1 MGRGFFYRLTFPLE
15 AFDVF
20 KLEEIKILA
29 KIKEIFYD
37 KNMSLTVIIPA
48 YNEEESLRFL
58 IPQLYKI
65 LGKNI
70 EIIIVDDASLDNTFQ
85 IAKELGAKV
94 IRNPYNMGNG
104 ASIKRGI
111 REAEN
116 EILLLMDADGQ
127 HLPSEI
133 PKLLGEL
140 DDFDMIIGERDAK
153 SQNWWRYWANKIFNL
168 LASYVSGVKVK
179 DLTSGFR
186 VVKKSKAMKFLYL
199 LPNTFSYP
207 STLTL
212 SFIKA
217 SYPVKFVP
225 VKVEKRK
232 RGKSK
237 INLFSDGLRFLTIIL
252 RIAVFFSPL
261 KVFLPISL
269 FFFLSGF
276 LYYLYTFLNFH
287 RFTNMSALLLTT
299 SVIIFMLGL
308 ISEQIA
314 NLRMEKIENND
325 L

>member
-1 MGRGFFYRLTFPLE
+1 MDLS
-15 AFDVF
+15 
-20 KLEEIKILA
+20 IIL
-29 KIKEIFYD
+29 
-37 KNMSLTVIIPA
+37 PA
-48 YNEEESLRFL
+48 YNEAENLKEL
-58 IPQLYKI
+58 IPCIYKS
-65 LGKNI
+65 LKEEI
-70 EIIIVDDASLDNTFQ
+70 EIIVVDDGSQDDTSQVAE
-85 IAKELGAKV
+85 KLGARV

-111 REAEN
+111 REAKN
-116 EILLLMDADGQ
+116 EILVLMDADGQ

-133 PKLLGEL
+133 PKLLKEL
-140 DDFDMIIGERDAK
+140 DNFDMVIGERSVY
-153 SQNWWRYWANKIFNL
+153 SQDWWRYLANKVFNL
-168 LASYVSGVKVK
+168 LASYVSGIKIK

-186 VVKKSKAMKFLYL
+186 VVKKSKAKKFLYL
-199 LPNTFSYP
+199 LPNGFSYP

-217 SYPVKFVP
+217 GYPVKFVP
-225 VKVEKRK
+225 VKVERRK
-232 RGKSK
+232 KGKSK
-237 INLFSDGLRFLTIIL
+237 INLISDGLRFLTIIL

-261 KVFLPISL
+261 KVFLPLSL
-269 FFFLSGF
+269 FFFLSGS

-287 RFTNMSALLLTT
+287 RFTNMSALLLVT

>member
-1 MGRGFFYRLTFPLE
+1 MN
-15 AFDVF
+15 VS
-20 KLEEIKILA
+20 IIL
-29 KIKEIFYD
+29 
-37 KNMSLTVIIPA
+37 PA
-48 YNEEESLRFL
+48 YNETENLKEL
-58 IPQLYKI
+58 IPCIYKS
-65 LGKNI
+65 LKGEI
-70 EIIIVDDASLDNTFQ
+70 EIIVVDDGSQDDTSQ

-153 SQNWWRYWANKIFNL
+153 SQNWWRCWANKIFNL
-168 LASYVSGVKVK
+168 LASYVSGIKIK

-199 LPNTFSYP
+199 LPNSFSYP

-269 FFFLSGF
+269 FFFLSGS

-308 ISEQIA
+308 VSEQIA
-314 NLRMEKIENND
+314 NLRMEKVEND
-325 L
+325 GL